1 MEVQDTVIP
10 DHAGRGAHAVLFLAH
25 GEQYRAFGIVSIEA
39 RRTVRPIVMD
49 HSAGRDH
56 DTTTALLYSLYVP
69 YMPTSNAQP
78 QTSNII
84 SAIGQWLGALSQN
97 RQRKM
102 GIATIWRVA
111 FGDVGRQ

>member
-1 MEVQDTVIP
+1 MLYFDYPVEIDSN
-10 DHAGRGAHAVLFLAH
+10 
-25 GEQYRAFGIVSIEA
+25 GISDA
-39 RRTVRPIVMD
+39 
-49 HSAGRDH
+49 
-56 DTTTALLYSLYVP
+56 TTALLYSLYVP

-97 RQRKM
+97 GQWKM

-111 FGDVGRQ
+111 FGDVSRQ